1 MVKVA
6 LWGNLRPF
14 ADGNETVEV
23 EATTVGQ
30 MLDRLETA
38 YPGLAPHIEA
48 GVSVSVDGRVIAS
61 SLTEPVKEDSEVV
74 LLPRLKGG

>member
-23 EATTVGQ
+23 EAATVGQ
-30 MLDRLETA
+30 MLDRLEAA

-61 SLTEPVKEDSEVV
+61 SLTAPIREDSEVV

>member
-14 ADGNETVEV
+14 ADGHDTVEV
-23 EATTVGQ
+23 EASTVGQ
-30 MLDRLETA
+30 LLSRLEEA
-38 YPGLAPHIEA
+38 YPGLTPHLDA

-61 SLTEPVKEDSEVV
+61 SLTAPIREDSEVV

>member
-6 LWGNLRPF
+6 LWGNLKPF
-14 ADGNETVEV
+14 ADGLGEVEV
-23 EATTVGQ
+23 EAATVGQ
-30 MLDRLETA
+30 LLDRLEAA

-61 SLTEPVKEDSEVV
+61 SLTAPIREDSEVV